1 MGIRI
6 SDDPA
11 ELDLD
16 RIHRWIGS
24 ESYWAQGRTR
34 ARQEA
39 AIAGSWN
46 FGAYDDETG
55 RQLGYARV
63 VTDRA
68 TFAWLCDVFVDD
80 AARGRGVGKAL
91 VERIVGELDAVGI
104 RRTMLA
110 TSDAHGLYARSGF
123 EPLDDPGKFLARV
136 AAPEVD
142 GRRSAH
148 VDD

>member
-1 MGIRI
+1 MTDDGIRI

-11 ELDLD
+11 ELDVE
-16 RIHRWIGS
+16 RIHRWIA
-24 ESYWAQGRTR
+24 EQSYWAQGRSR
-34 ARQEA
+34 ATQEA

-46 FGAYDDETG
+46 FGAYDAETG
-55 RQLGYARV
+55 TQLGYARV

-68 TFAWLCDVFVDD
+68 TFGWLCDVFVDD

-91 VERIVGELDAVGI
+91 VAHIIAALDAVGI

-123 EPLDDPGKFLARV
+123 EPLDDPAMFLARV
-136 AAPEVD
+136 APPRA
-142 GRRSAH
+142 
-148 VDD
+148 